1 MSKKP
6 MTWLGLIKEKLG
18 EEKAKGKAPS
28 INDIMPL
35 AKKEWAEIK
44 AGKHPKYEQGK
55 AQTFARKKKG
65 EKKTKKNKG
74 SSSKSGGASSPDVND
89 VLHEA
94 KLCTKCKKKV
104 DKVLKKKGMKGGSF
118 AANAAP
124 VGDEMTKQT
133 GGTCGGTCTKAMNG
147 GSCGGSCCSGQM

>member
-1 MSKKP
+1 
-6 MTWLGLIKEKLG
+6 MTWLGLIKEKLA

-89 VLHEA
+89 LLHEA

-104 DKVLKKKGMKGGSF
+104 DKVLKKKGMKGGNF

-124 VGDEMTKQT
+124 VGGDSEKQV
-133 GGTCGGTCTKAMNG
+133 GGEETCTTCQKG
-147 GSCGGSCCSGQM
+147 GSCGGSCCGGPMQGS